1 MLRSFPHYQQLDSMD
16 CGPSCLRMIAKFY
29 GRVYS
34 IQNLREKAFITRE
47 GVSMLGI
54 SEAAEAIGFR
64 TQGVRITVEELEKEC
79 PLPCILHWNQ
89 WHFVVCYK
97 IRKGK
102 FYIADPAAG
111 LITYTREEFKRCWVS
126 TKVDGQDT
134 GTALLLEPGPEFYGM
149 EDEERDRKRNLG
161 FFFRY
166 ISPYRREMAQLVL
179 GMVTASVLQLILP
192 FLTQSLVDTG
202 IRDNNLGFITLI
214 LISQLVIFIA
224 KLSVDF
230 IRSWILLH
238 VNTRINI
245 ALISDFLAKLMR
257 LPLHFFDTKMVGD
270 IMQRIGDHD
279 RVEAFMT
286 GTSINTLFSFVNFIV
301 FGFVLAYYD
310 WTILGLFLVGNGLY
324 VAWVLAFM
332 RWRRELDVKRFS
344 QAAGEQSNLF
354 QLITGMQEIKLNNCE
369 TKMRWKW
376 ERIQVKLFKIGI
388 KGLALQ
394 QYQQLGAVF
403 FNQTTNILISFIAA
417 RAVVQGD
424 MTLGMMM
431 SVTYIVGQLS
441 SPIEQLIDFSRS
453 LQDAKI
459 SLERLGEIHGKE
471 DEEQAGGIRLNVLPD
486 DRTLRLENLSFSYD
500 GADRDYVLEDINLT
514 IPHNRVTAIVGASGS
529 GKTTIVKLLL
539 GFYNPNK
546 GDVKIGD
553 TSLKNLNPHVW
564 RSKTGSVMQDGFI
577 FSDTIANN
585 IAPGEEM
592 VDKERLLH
600 AVRVA
605 NIRDFIDSLPLGYN
619 TKIGM
624 EGNGVSQVQ
633 RQRILIA
640 RAVYKNPDFIFLD
653 EATNALDANNER
665 EIMEQLHAFYKGRT
679 VVVVAHRLSTVRD
692 ADKIVVLDADLA
704 NATMTMTFAKEFP
717 NRHFD
722 VGIAEANMVDMAA
735 GMSRMGLIPFCSTFA
750 VFAGRSYDQ
759 IRNGV
764 CYPHFNVKLAFTHAG
779 VSVGEDGG
787 SHQAI
792 EDIALMRVLPGMTV
806 ICPCDANETYQA
818 VKAAAEMDGPVYLRL
833 ARLAT
838 PVLDPMPFT
847 IGKGNV
853 LMDGSDAVIFTCG
866 LMVSECLKAAEL
878 LKEKGMHPAIVNLH
892 TIKPIDAELVRTYA
906 AKCKRVYT
914 VEEHSVIGGLGDAVG
929 DVLLSSG
936 VACTFK
942 KIGVQDRFGQS
953 GKAME
958 VLAEYGLTGPQIA
971 QTIAG

>member
-1 MLRSFPHYQQLDSMD
+1 MIKSFPFYHQLESAD
-16 CGPSCLRMIAKFY
+16 CGPSCLRMIAKYY
-29 GRVYS
+29 GRSYS
-34 IQNLREKAFITRE
+34 IQYLREQAFITRE

-54 SEAAEAIGFR
+54 SDAAERIGFR
-64 TQGVRITVEELEKEC
+64 TMGVKVTLEQLRAEV
-79 PLPCILHWNQ
+79 PLPCVLHWNQ
-89 WHFVVCYK
+89 NHFVVLYK
-97 IRKGK
+97 VKNGK
-102 FYIADPAAG
+102 YYIADPATKK
-111 LITYTREEFKRCWVS
+111 LVYEESELACCWCS
-126 TKVDGQDT
+126 TVVEGKDT
-134 GTALLLEPGPEFYGM
+134 GAALLFEPGPDFYDREE
-149 EDEERDRKRNLG
+149 EDTRTGKGLS

-166 ISPYRREMAQLVL
+166 LTPYRRELFQLVL
-179 GMVTASVLQLILP
+179 GMLTASILQLILP
-192 FLTQSLVDTG
+192 FLTQSMVDTG
-202 IRDNNLGFITLI
+202 IRDSNLSFITLI
-214 LISQLVIFIA
+214 LIAQLVIFVA

-270 IMQRIGDHD
+270 IMQRIGDHN
-279 RVEAFMT
+279 RIETFMT
-286 GTSINTLFSFVNFIV
+286 GSSISTLFSFVNFIV

-310 WTILGLFLVGNGLY
+310 LTILGLFLVGNGLY
-324 VAWVLAFM
+324 VAWILAFM
-332 RWRRELDVKRFS
+332 KYRRELDIKRFA

-354 QLITGMQEIKLNNCE
+354 QLVTGMQEIKLNNCE

-546 GDVKIGD
+546 GDVRIGD

-585 IAPGEEM
+585 IAPGEEV

-600 AVRVA
+600 AVTVA

-624 EGNGVSQVQ
+624 EGNGVSQGQ

-692 ADKIVVLDADLA
+692 ADKIVVLD
-704 NATMTMTFAKEFP
+704 K
-717 NRHFD
+717 
-722 VGIAEANMVDMAA
+722 
-735 GMSRMGLIPFCSTFA
+735 
-750 VFAGRSYDQ
+750 GR
-759 IRNGV
+759 I
-764 CYPHFNVKLAFTHAG
+764 
-779 VSVGEDGG
+779 
-787 SHQAI
+787 
-792 EDIALMRVLPGMTV
+792 
-806 ICPCDANETYQA
+806 
-818 VKAAAEMDGPVYLRL
+818 
-833 ARLAT
+833 
-838 PVLDPMPFT
+838 
-847 IGKGNV
+847 
-853 LMDGSDAVIFTCG
+853 
-866 LMVSECLKAAEL
+866 
-878 LKEKGMHPAIVNLH
+878 
-892 TIKPIDAELVRTYA
+892 
-906 AKCKRVYT
+906 
-914 VEEHSVIGGLGDAVG
+914 VEEGTHQELTALRGTYYKLVKNQLELGN
-929 DVLLSSG
+929 
-936 VACTFK
+936 
-942 KIGVQDRFGQS
+942 
-953 GKAME
+953 
-958 VLAEYGLTGPQIA
+958 
-971 QTIAG
+971 